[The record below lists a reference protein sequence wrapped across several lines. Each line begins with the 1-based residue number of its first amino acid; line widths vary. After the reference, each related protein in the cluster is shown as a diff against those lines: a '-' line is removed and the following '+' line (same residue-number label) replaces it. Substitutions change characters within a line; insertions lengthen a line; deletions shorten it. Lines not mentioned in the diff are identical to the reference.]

1 MIIPRDMTIE
11 QFSRALALEYGNVP
25 RLAQGDDWQQW
36 AANLQISSAFSSF
49 DLPSPYLLTNKK
61 EWMEV
66 FTGSIN

>member
-1 MIIPRDMTIE
+1 MIIPYNMTIE
-11 QFSRALALEYGNVP
+11 QFARALDYEYGNVP
-25 RLAQGDDWQQW
+25 RLDEGDDWQRW

-49 DLPSPYLLTNKK
+49 DLPSPYLLNNKK